1 MNWLAFGFSSGVAF
15 FLSPFVVH
23 RLGNITYGV
32 WTLVVSLISY
42 MGLLDLGLRGAVVR
56 YVSRH
61 RAQGEHEEANRIVS
75 AALWLRLAISAL
87 AILIGLFF
95 ARYTPQYFHIPAGL
109 QSAARVAIAVAAASF
124 GITLLG
130 GVFGG
135 VLAAVHRFDL
145 LSAVAISQTSFRAL
159 GVVWLLE
166 KGHGIIALACWEF
179 AVVLAAN
186 LTLVLLAFHSYRE
199 LRILPAKPD
208 RKTLENIWGFS
219 AYIFIIQIC
228 VQVMY
233 YTDNVVVGMC
243 VSAVAITFYS
253 IGGTLI
259 EYIRQMIASLV
270 TTFLPLASRL
280 EAGGQRGELQSLL
293 IKGTNAALAVSLP
306 IEMVLLFRGPTFIG
320 LWMGSQ
326 YAIAS
331 GHVLQILL
339 LGHILSVT
347 THTSANIAYGV
358 GKPKPIVLWR
368 VGEAIANLSLS
379 VILARRI
386 GITGVAWGTAV
397 PSLFISLFFFPR
409 FMSKL
414 VGMPVGAYF
423 RKGWGPAFLGA
434 TPFAIACI
442 VADKYWIPT
451 SLLHF
456 LFQVAAIFPIYL
468 LGVILLFG
476 GDLLAFLRNQEVLP
490 GWLSRRLPSPLLE
503 KDKAET
509 VV

>member
-23 RLGNITYGV
+23 HLGNLTYGV
-32 WTLVVSLISY
+32 WTLVVSLIAY

-61 RAQGEHEEANRIVS
+61 QTQGDHAEANRIIS
-75 AALWLRLAISAL
+75 GALWLRLSISTF
-87 AILIGLFF
+87 AILIGLLFS
-95 ARYTPQYFHIPAGL
+95 RYAPRYFQIPAGL
-109 QSAARVAIAVAAASF
+109 QSAARVAIGVAAASF
-124 GITLLG
+124 GLTLLG

-135 VLAAVHRFDL
+135 VLAALHRFDL
-145 LSAVAISQTSFRAL
+145 LSAVAISQTSVRAV
-159 GVVWLLE
+159 GVVWILE

-179 AVVLAAN
+179 SVVLTAN
-186 LTLVLLAFHSYRE
+186 LVLIFLAFRSYPE
-199 LRILPAKPD
+199 LHILPTMPK
-208 RKTLENIWGFS
+208 RKTLKAIWGFS

-233 YTDNVVVGMC
+233 YTDNVVVGIC
-243 VSAVAITFYS
+243 VSAAAITFYS

-270 TTFLPLASRL
+270 TTFLPLASKL
-280 EAGGQRGELQSLL
+280 EAGGQRSELQSLL
-293 IKGTNAALAVSLP
+293 IKGTNAALVVSLP
-306 IEMVLLFRGPTFIG
+306 IETVLLFRGPTFIG

-326 YAIAS
+326 YATVS

-358 GKPKPIVLWR
+358 GQPKPIVVWR

-397 PSLFISLFFFPR
+397 PSLFISLFFFPQ

-414 VGMPVGAYF
+414 VGMPVGVYF
-423 RKGWGPAFLGA
+423 RKGWVPAFLGA
-434 TPFAIACI
+434 APFAIACI

-451 SLLHF
+451 SLVHF
-456 LFQVAAIFPIYL
+456 LLQVAIIFPIYL
-468 LGVILLFG
+468 LGVGLLFG
-476 GDLLAFLRNQEVLP
+476 RELLAFLRNLEVLP
-490 GWLSRRLPSPLLE
+490 AWLSRRLASPLLD

-509 VV
+509 AL

>member
-1 MNWLAFGFSSGVAF
+1 MNLLAFGFSSGVAF

-23 RLGNITYGV
+23 HLGNITYGV

-75 AALWLRLAISAL
+75 AALWLRLCISVF

-95 ARYTPQYFHIPAGL
+95 ARYMPQYFHIPAGL
-109 QSAARVAIAVAAASF
+109 QSSARVAIAVAATSF

-135 VLAAVHRFDL
+135 VLAALHRFDL
-145 LSAVAISQTSFRAL
+145 LSTVAISQNSFRAL
-159 GVVWLLE
+159 GVVWILE
-166 KGHGIIALACWEF
+166 RGHGIIALACWEF

-186 LTLVLLAFHSYRE
+186 LILVLLAFRNYRE

-208 RKTLENIWGFS
+208 QKTLKGIWGIS

-243 VSAVAITFYS
+243 VSAAAITFYS

-270 TTFLPLASRL
+270 TTFLPLASKL
-280 EAGGQRGELQSLL
+280 EAGGQRSELQSLL
-293 IKGTNAALAVSLP
+293 IKGTNAALVASLP
-306 IEMVLLFRGPTFIG
+306 IETVLLFRGPTFIG

-326 YAIAS
+326 YAIVS
-331 GHVLQILL
+331 GHILQILL

-358 GKPKPIVLWR
+358 GQPKPIVLWR

-379 VILARRI
+379 IILARRI
-386 GITGVAWGTAV
+386 GIAGVAWGTAV

-409 FMSKL
+409 FMSQL
-414 VGMPVGAYF
+414 VGMPVGVYF
-423 RKGWGPAFLGA
+423 RKGWVPAFLAA

-442 VADKYWIPT
+442 VADKFWIPT
-451 SLLHF
+451 TLLHF
-456 LFQVAAIFPIYL
+456 LFQVAVVFPIYV
-468 LGVILLFG
+468 LGVVLLFG
-476 GDLLAFLRNQEVLP
+476 GDLLTFLRNQELLP
-490 GWLSRRLPSPLLE
+490 GWVSRRMSSPLVE
-503 KDKAET
+503 KVKAET
-509 VV
+509 VL